1 MENIQSIMNSP
12 ALWIVSGGMVLVI
25 LIQAVWFFKAALK
38 EAKRLEIPSTDI
50 KNGMRSAM
58 ITAVGPSLALVIV
71 LISII
76 TIVGAPTTW
85 MRLNDIGAGR
95 TEISVITLACEL
107 IGVTPNS
114 EGFGVDAFSISLWA
128 MALNNFGWLLVT
140 LLFTG
145 KMSSMVVK
153 LNSKYDP
160 KWVKTLMNGTTFG
173 IFGYL
178 FINSI
183 WKKTINPYFIVA
195 AAISA
200 VSMVLINKF
209 FAKNKR
215 MQELSIGLALLIG
228 MFATTGIQ
236 YLIGQ

>member
-1 MENIQSIMNSP
+1 
-12 ALWIVSGGMVLVI
+12 
-25 LIQAVWFFKAALK
+25 
-38 EAKRLEIPSTDI
+38 
-50 KNGMRSAM
+50 
-58 ITAVGPSLALVIV
+58 
-71 LISII
+71 
-76 TIVGAPTTW
+76 
-85 MRLNDIGAGR
+85 
-95 TEISVITLACEL
+95 
-107 IGVTPNS
+107 
-114 EGFGVDAFSISLWA
+114 
-128 MALNNFGWLLVT
+128 
-140 LLFTG
+140 
-145 KMSSMVVK
+145 MSSVVVK
-153 LNSKYDP
+153 LNSKYDS
-160 KWVKTLMNGTTFG
+160 KWVKALMNGTTFG